1 MKPFQCTAQSFSLFN
16 SRFVFAETP
25 HEEPKTVAKKGNE
38 VTKDWGLDLSKEEKS
53 IQMEGLDLR
62 SPQQRAKDSA
72 KEYTDAVAELEAS
85 LAKKEPRKLDL
96 DLSRKPAEAP
106 TAIAKKPSTKGPEI
120 AKK

>member
-1 MKPFQCTAQSFSLFN
+1 MKALNCLKQHFSLFN

-38 VTKDWGLDLSKEEKS
+38 VTKDWGLDLSKEEKT

-62 SPQQRAKDSA
+62 SPAQRAKDSA
-72 KEYTDAVAELEAS
+72 KDYTDAVAELEAS
-85 LAKKEPRKLDL
+85 LAKGEKKKLELDL
-96 DLSRKPAEAP
+96 PKKPTDAP
-106 TAIAKKPSTKGPEI
+106 SAIAKKSSPKGPEI